1 MPEPTVVLFDI
12 DGTLLSAD
20 GAGRRALVR
29 AFTQVVGDGSAIARM
44 DFRGMTDRALVRQS
58 LSAQGLEP
66 TDDLLEAILGCYVAA
81 LDTELVAGSTR
92 LLPGVRELLK
102 CLANEERSRVGI
114 GLGTG
119 NVEAGAHKK
128 LSTVGLAEFF
138 AFGGYGSD
146 HEDRAEVLAVGALR
160 GATWLGVERSK
171 CRVVVVG
178 DTRHDIDAAH
188 RIGACAVAVTTG
200 GVDTAG
206 LIRAGADTVF
216 EDLSDPRVCGFLLE
230 TGRN

>member
-1 MPEPTVVLFDI
+1 MVEPTILLFDI

-29 AFTQVVGDGSAIARM
+29 AFAQVVGEGSAIARA
-44 DFRGMTDRALVRQS
+44 DFRGMTDHALVRQS

-66 TDDLLEAILGCYVAA
+66 TDDLLEAILGRYVAA
-81 LDTELVAGSTR
+81 LDAELAVGSTC
-92 LLPGVRELLK
+92 LLPGVRELLER
-102 CLANEERSRVGI
+102 LANAERSWVGL

-128 LSTVGLAEFF
+128 LTAVGLADYF

-146 HEDRAEVLAVGALR
+146 HEDRAEVLAIGALR
-160 GATWLGVERSK
+160 GASWLGVARSK
-171 CRVVVVG
+171 CRVVVIG

-188 RIGACAVAVTTG
+188 RIGARAVAVTTG
-200 GVDTAG
+200 GVDATR
-206 LIRAGADTVF
+206 LLHAGADAVF
-216 EDLSDPRVCGFLLE
+216 EDLSDPRICGFLLGTE
-230 TGRN
+230 QN